1 MWSITLS
8 KKVLKPPKSCPQNI
22 LPKKLLTWI
31 HRAWCIY
38 IYYPSDSQQIF
49 PSSSIIFQYI
59 SSWAC
64 FPLYFIIFHYISL
77 YFIIYSIYSIIYFLP
92 HIFHYIFL
100 SDRRFF
106 RPPEHLFGACAEGRD
121 WKTRISEVS
130 DETQRFPFA
139 KNPWFYHETWR
150 FHHHISGV
158 FHSHGGT
165 PIAGCFFYG
174 TSYSNG
180 MIWGPYFRKPTI
192 WDFTKKKWFNQIIQH
207 MDLLLNFQRE
217 NSPKLLRSLTQMK
230 DPRQNQFPGSLW

>member
-38 IYYPSDSQQIF
+38 IYIIHRIPSKYSHHH
-49 PSSSIIFQYI
+49 PSYSNISPPEHVFHYI
-59 SSWAC
+59 S
-64 FPLYFIIFHYISL
+64 LYFIIFHYISL

-165 PIAGCFFYG
+165 PIAGCFFLW
-174 TSYSNG
+174 N
-180 MIWGPYFRKPTI
+180 ILFK
-192 WDFTKKKWFNQIIQH
+192 WD
-207 MDLLLNFQRE
+207 DLGALF
-217 NSPKLLRSLTQMK
+217 
-230 DPRQNQFPGSLW
+230 